1 MKWIKYNIKIK
12 KKKFIT
18 NEDKNY
24 HVIVLKSISTK
35 PTTTYP
41 RQDYNWNQ

>member
-1 MKWIKYNIKIK
+1 M
-12 KKKFIT
+12 T